1 MCVIGTDF
9 LASLI
14 SVLALV
20 ELQVTMGL
28 LVCVHTLARG
38 LTSIV
43 QLTAWQYVLYSA
55 ACKFRMVTS
64 C

>member
-1 MCVIGTDF
+1 MCVIGTAF

-14 SVLALV
+14 SVPALV

-28 LVCVHTLARG
+28 LVCVHTRARG
-38 LTSIV
+38 FTRIV

-55 ACKFRMVTS
+55 ACKLSIVTS